1 MIHNRMCVTHNNIA
15 RGDSLIAFASLTISA
30 KSIKIR
36 LSHNLSNLF
45 CENCAFLSNGSG
57 SKAILERAVNS
68 LIFWKK
74 LFCFWVFFT
83 IFSNFFFYTYTWQS
97 YYFFMLTYFRKRYVF
112 FQKGDYLFFVY
123 FVMFSKGIIRLFLK
137 YNNQKIM
144 EREEIER
151 SKWKKEAFKIASK
164 KVYFELETDLY
175 LAKIFD
181 FEFQH
186 HDHQTSL

>member
-112 FQKGDYLFFVY
+112 F
-123 FVMFSKGIIRLFLK
+123 
-137 YNNQKIM
+137 
-144 EREEIER
+144 
-151 SKWKKEAFKIASK
+151 KKEIIYFLCILLCFPKELFGFFWNIIIK
-164 KVYFELETDLY
+164 KLWRGRRSRDQNGKMRLLKLRRKKCTL
-175 LAKIFD
+175 
-181 FEFQH
+181 
-186 HDHQTSL
+186 SLKLIYT

>member
-1 MIHNRMCVTHNNIA
+1 MCVTHNNIA

-83 IFSNFFFYTYTWQS
+83 IFSNFFSIHTLGSRIIFLCS
-97 YYFFMLTYFRKRYVF
+97 HILGKGMFFFSKRRLFIFCVFCYVF
-112 FQKGDYLFFVY
+112 QRNYSAFF
-123 FVMFSKGIIRLFLK
+123 
-137 YNNQKIM
+137 
-144 EREEIER
+144 EI
-151 SKWKKEAFKIASK
+151 
-164 KVYFELETDLY
+164 
-175 LAKIFD
+175 
-181 FEFQH
+181 
-186 HDHQTSL
+186 

>member
-57 SKAILERAVNS
+57 SKAILERVVNS

-83 IFSNFFFYTYTWQS
+83 IFSNFFLYIH
-97 YYFFMLTYFRKRYVF
+97 LAVV
-112 FQKGDYLFFVY
+112 LFFLCSHILGKG
-123 FVMFSKGIIRLFLK
+123 MFFF
-137 YNNQKIM
+137 
-144 EREEIER
+144 
-151 SKWKKEAFKIASK
+151 KKEIIYFLCILLCFPKELFGFFWNIIIK
-164 KVYFELETDLY
+164 KLWRGRRSRDQNGKMRLLKLRRKKCTL
-175 LAKIFD
+175 
-181 FEFQH
+181 
-186 HDHQTSL
+186 SLKLIYT

>member
-1 MIHNRMCVTHNNIA
+1 MCVTHNNIA

-45 CENCAFLSNGSG
+45 CENCAFFVKWQWVKSHIRKRSQQSYLLE
-57 SKAILERAVNS
+57 KIILF
-68 LIFWKK
+68 LGLL
-74 LFCFWVFFT
+74 LF
-83 IFSNFFFYTYTWQS
+83 FSNFFLYIHLAVVL
-97 YYFFMLTYFRKRYVF
+97 FFLCSHILGKGMFF

-151 SKWKKEAFKIASK
+151 SKWKNEAFKIASK

>member
-1 MIHNRMCVTHNNIA
+1 M
-15 RGDSLIAFASLTISA
+15 
-30 KSIKIR
+30 
-36 LSHNLSNLF
+36 
-45 CENCAFLSNGSG
+45 
-57 SKAILERAVNS
+57 
-68 LIFWKK
+68 
-74 LFCFWVFFT
+74 
-83 IFSNFFFYTYTWQS
+83 
-97 YYFFMLTYFRKRYVF
+97 
-112 FQKGDYLFFVY
+112 Y

-151 SKWKKEAFKIASK
+151 SKWKNEAFKIASK

>member
-1 MIHNRMCVTHNNIA
+1 MCVTHNNIA

-45 CENCAFLSNGSG
+45 CENCAFFVKWQWVKSHIRKSSQQSYLLE
-57 SKAILERAVNS
+57 KIILF
-68 LIFWKK
+68 LGLL
-74 LFCFWVFFT
+74 LFFP
-83 IFSNFFFYTYTWQS
+83 IFFYTYTWQS
-97 YYFFMLTYFRKRYVF
+97 YYFFYAHIFQEKVCFF

-151 SKWKKEAFKIASK
+151 SKWKNEAFKIASK

>member
-1 MIHNRMCVTHNNIA
+1 LCFFVKWQWV
-15 RGDSLIAFASLTISA
+15 
-30 KSIKIR
+30 KSHIR
-36 LSHNLSNLF
+36 KSSQ
-45 CENCAFLSNGSG
+45 
-57 SKAILERAVNS
+57 
-68 LIFWKK
+68 
-74 LFCFWVFFT
+74 
-83 IFSNFFFYTYTWQS
+83 QS
-97 YYFFMLTYFRKRYVF
+97 YLLEKIILFLGLLLFFPIFFSIHTLGSRIIFLCSHILGKGMFF

-151 SKWKKEAFKIASK
+151 SKWKNEAFKIASK

>member
-1 MIHNRMCVTHNNIA
+1 MCVTHNNIA

-74 LFCFWVFFT
+74 LFCFWVFYYF
-83 IFSNFFFYTYTWQS
+83 FQFFFSIHTLGS
-97 YYFFMLTYFRKRYVF
+97 RIIFFMLTYFRKRYVF
-112 FQKGDYLFFVY
+112 F
-123 FVMFSKGIIRLFLK
+123 SKRRLFIFCVFC
-137 YNNQKIM
+137 YVFQRNYSAFF
-144 EREEIER
+144 EI
-151 SKWKKEAFKIASK
+151 
-164 KVYFELETDLY
+164 
-175 LAKIFD
+175 
-181 FEFQH
+181 
-186 HDHQTSL
+186 